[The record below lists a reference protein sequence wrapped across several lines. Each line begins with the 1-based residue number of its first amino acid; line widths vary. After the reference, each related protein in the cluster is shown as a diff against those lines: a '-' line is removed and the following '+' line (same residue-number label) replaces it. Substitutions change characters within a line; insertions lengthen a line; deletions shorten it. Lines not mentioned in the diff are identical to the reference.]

1 MAYKAIDISAWQ
13 GVVSVATFKKM
24 KSKIPFII
32 IRTSWTGQ
40 ESFKLHEDK
49 VFQQNIK
56 NAYKAGIKIGG
67 YHYSQAIS
75 RTEGKKEGQY
85 VVKVLKPFKSYI
97 TLPVAF
103 DWEFGGRLS
112 AYKAGKLGKE
122 YCGKICDEFCN
133 VVKDAGYKPM
143 VYANLSTL
151 NGYLPSDLYKRWPIW
166 VAQYNS
172 KCNYKHP
179 YIMWQY
185 SSSGSVSGI
194 PGRIDMN
201 YFYGNEYKPQP
212 PKAYTG
218 TLPKLPKRGW
228 FTSGDK
234 GEEVKKLQRFLN
246 WYGGYDLAVD
256 GIIGPKTIS
265 AVRQYQGREK
275 LKVDG
280 SFGKQSLKRAAT
292 VKV

>member
-1 MAYKAIDISAWQ
+1 MIQAIDISAWQ
-13 GVVSVATFKKM
+13 GVVSVATFQKM
-24 KSKIPFII
+24 KSKIPYII

-75 RTEGKKEGQY
+75 RSEGKKEGQY

-122 YCGKICDEFCN
+122 YCGKICDEFCD
-133 VVKDAGYKPM
+133 VVKGAGYKTM

-151 NGYLPSDLYKRWPIW
+151 TAYLPSDLYKRHSIW

-172 KCNYKHP
+172 KCNYKHKK
-179 YIMWQY
+179 IMWQY
-185 SSSGSVSGI
+185 SSSGRVSGI
-194 PGRIDMN
+194 DGRIDMN
-201 YFYGNEYKPQP
+201 YWYGAEVESAPKTTYKGAFP
-212 PKAYTG
+212 
-218 TLPKLPKRGW
+218 TLPIRGW
-228 FTSGDK
+228 FASGDR

-246 WYGGYDLAVD
+246 WYGGYGLEVD
-256 GIIGPKTIS
+256 GIIGRKTLY
-265 AVRQYQGREK
+265 AVSEYQGREK
-275 LKVDG
+275 LKVD
-280 SFGKQSLKRAAT
+280 SCFGKESLKRA
-292 VKV
+292 KVVLA